1 MKSRGVADLLPLTD
15 VDTSKPK
22 SIDEICE
29 LAVKLPCSPAVLP
42 KLMAA
47 LCDNNNTAAE
57 VERVIKLDSALA
69 GATLRLANSAY
80 FGGEQHIETVSDAVI
95 TLGQK
100 ELYRLASITLL
111 NRWEE
116 AHAKS
121 LPWEPGDYSRHSIC
135 TAIAAEVL
143 AEHHGRENPE
153 VAYTSGLVCD
163 IGKLVLAYFC
173 SSFYPAISER
183 AMCTGCTWEKAEE
196 AVIGFNHSDVGSL
209 LLSIWNFPEELSEAV
224 RFQFNPDRADPP
236 IKPMLALLHA
246 ARYVAVCL
254 GPGVTEGGFLF
265 QLHGDFLAEHGYT
278 NELIEMA
285 MIEVKDRFT
294 KRMGGKATGFQSAA
308 GTAR

>member
-1 MKSRGVADLLPLTD
+1 MDP
-15 VDTSKPK
+15 SKPK
-22 SIDEICE
+22 SIDEICD

-47 LCDNNNTAAE
+47 LCDNDNTAEE

-95 TLGQK
+95 TLGHK

-143 AEHHGRENPE
+143 AEHTGKENAE
-153 VAYTSGLVCD
+153 VAYTAGLVCD

-173 SSFYPAISER
+173 SASYPAVSER

-209 LLSIWNFPEELSEAV
+209 LLHIWNFPEELSEAV
-224 RFQFNPDRADPP
+224 RFQFNPDRAEPS
-236 IKPMLALLHA
+236 IKPTLALLHA
-246 ARYVAVCL
+246 ARYIAVCL

-265 QLHGDFLAEHGYT
+265 QLHGELLAEQGYT
-278 NELIEMA
+278 TDLIEMA
-285 MIEVKDRFT
+285 MIDVKERFT
-294 KRMGGKATGFQSAA
+294 KRMGGKGTGLPSASA
-308 GTAR
+308 SVR